1 MRSLALSFAAFLV
14 FAVAVDAERVEP
26 VFVRE
31 AIGIQAA
38 AAPAHLA
45 DQEPPMVTLA
55 AARDAVPGEIAA
67 IQEWNEQG
75 NRPAKNGFTRS
86 TGGILAVRVTPAE
99 VSAKSGLGHA
109 AMSNRGTTVWAGGI
123 RVAGAYRLRIH
134 LQNVVVPP
142 GTRFWVYGDAGN
154 AIAFGNELIDDRG
167 ELYTPS
173 VEGELVHLEMELPA
187 GTLGASFD
195 ITNVVELVGPLTTHD
210 SPTCLIDATCV
221 TSSTLDVIDLY
232 RRAVAHLEYVKD
244 GGSFVCTGGLLN
256 DRDDSSFIPYLLT
269 ANHCFST
276 QTSATSLEAYWDYR
290 TATCAGVFPSM
301 GSSPRSNGSTLLA
314 TSPTSDFTFVR
325 MNSVPSGRVFLGW
338 DTGPLTAGTMLY
350 RISHPFPDSFADPA
364 PQAYSTTIVTTTS
377 STCTGKSRPDFIY
390 STTGDGGTYG
400 GSSGSPVI
408 LSGGITVGQLYG
420 ACGPDPSAGCN
431 ASNYT
436 VDGAFAQTYPSV
448 SGYLSGG
455 GGGAT
460 VCTPNST
467 TLCLNDG
474 RFRVTA
480 TFLTP
485 QGQSGN
491 ANAVTETSATG
502 LFWFFSADNVEAIIK
517 VVNGCALNSRYWVFA
532 GGLTNVQVSLT
543 VTDTRNGTTRTYT
556 NPQGVAFQP
565 IQDTNAFATCP

>member
-1 MRSLALSFAAFLV
+1 
-14 FAVAVDAERVEP
+14 
-26 VFVRE
+26 
-31 AIGIQAA
+31 
-38 AAPAHLA
+38 
-45 DQEPPMVTLA
+45 
-55 AARDAVPGEIAA
+55 
-67 IQEWNEQG
+67 
-75 NRPAKNGFTRS
+75 
-86 TGGILAVRVTPAE
+86 
-99 VSAKSGLGHA
+99 
-109 AMSNRGTTVWAGGI
+109 
-123 RVAGAYRLRIH
+123 
-134 LQNVVVPP
+134 
-142 GTRFWVYGDAGN
+142 
-154 AIAFGNELIDDRG
+154 
-167 ELYTPS
+167 
-173 VEGELVHLEMELPA
+173 MELPA
-187 GTLGASFD
+187 GSLGGSFD
-195 ITNVVELVGPLTTHD
+195 VTDVVELVGPLTTQD
-210 SPTCLIDATCV
+210 SPNCLIDATCV
-221 TSSTLDVIDLY
+221 TSSSLDVIDLF
-232 RRAVAHLEYVKD
+232 RRAVAHLEYVKE

-256 DRDDSSFIPYLLT
+256 DRDDSSFVPYLLT

-276 QTSATSLEAYWDYR
+276 QASATSLEAYWDYK
-290 TATCAGVFPSM
+290 TATCMGAFPSM
-301 GSSPRSNGSTLLA
+301 GSSPRSNGATLLA

-338 DTGPLTAGTMLY
+338 DSRAPVAGTTLY
-350 RISHPFPDSFADPA
+350 RISHPFPDSFTDPA
-364 PQAYSTTIVTTTS
+364 PQSYSTTIVTTTS

-431 ASNYT
+431 ASNFT
-436 VDGAFAQTYPSV
+436 IDGAFAQTYPSV

-455 GGGAT
+455 GGAT
-460 VCTPNST
+460 VCTPSST
-467 TLCLNDG
+467 TLCLNNG
-474 RFRVTA
+474 RFSVTA

-491 ANAVTETSATG
+491 ATAVTETSATG

-532 GGLTNVQVSLT
+532 GGLTNVQVSIT